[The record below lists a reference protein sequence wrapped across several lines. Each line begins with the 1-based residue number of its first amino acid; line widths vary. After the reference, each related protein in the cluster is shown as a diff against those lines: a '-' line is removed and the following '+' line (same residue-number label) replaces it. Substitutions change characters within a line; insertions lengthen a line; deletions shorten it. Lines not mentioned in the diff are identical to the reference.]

1 MKRQRRKGIARCRV
15 GLGWLCIALLTMQL
29 IPALAWAQSRVAG
42 KVTDQSGQALAGATV
57 VVQGTSFG
65 TATDDGGQ
73 FVLEGVASGA
83 TLVFR
88 MVGYKSQELQ
98 YTGQSQLEVEL
109 ETDAGNLD
117 EVIVVGFGTQ
127 RKINLTGAV
136 DQISGKELESRPVSN
151 IMQGLQ
157 GVSPGLNITYGN
169 GAPGE
174 IPNIN
179 IRGTTSINGGSPL
192 IVIDGIPVSDTYDM
206 IRLSP
211 NDIASYTVLRDA
223 SSAAIYGARAAYG
236 VILITTKQG
245 SQGTQSISYNVT
257 TAFGR
262 PTEMPDP
269 VTDPYIFSR
278 VLENSTLNT
287 PWNGPS
293 YVQFS
298 EEYYRWAKERSEDPS
313 LPDVR
318 INPNNP
324 NEWEYMGSNNWNDY
338 FFEKATVSQV
348 HNFALSGG
356 ATINEKPISYYLS
369 ADYTKDNGLNK
380 LADDYWQRKGIRGR
394 LSFSPLTWLKLDNN
408 MNVYQT
414 DIAKPYA
421 NITDIYYLQPTNVVK
436 NPDGTWGN
444 NAAGRLAARLVDGGG
459 RNEHMFGF
467 QNIFNAVGT
476 FLDGDLTVTGDA
488 SFKREYWRYP
498 QNSKKYNIGYGPN
511 DIREEGGNGF
521 VYDRRGEI
529 QNNVFNLYANYNKTF
544 GIHAFSLT
552 AGYNQE
558 DYVWE
563 TTIAERDQLI
573 SSTLPYL
580 ELTTGEARIN
590 AEYSSYA
597 TQSVFGRLN
606 YTIND
611 RYILE
616 GTGRYDGSSRF
627 PSSNRWGFFP
637 SLSGAWIVSNEPFFD
652 AMKPTFSNLKLR
664 ASYGSLG
671 NQNVG
676 DFSYIQTMG
685 TDLSSYIIDGSQR
698 QIITGA
704 PSLTINPA
712 NYTWENVA
720 TLNFGADIG
729 LVNDRVF
736 AEFDYFIRETTGM
749 LVAGEQLPAVLGT
762 GVPEQNSADLRGKGW
777 ELSLT
782 YRDNFSVAAK
792 PFRLETKLVLSDSR
806 AHITKF
812 KNDQRLVSQYF
823 EGYEF
828 GTLYGLVGD
837 GFFKTTEEIDALD
850 QTAMIPWG
858 ALDIV
863 PGWPKFKD
871 LDGDGKIELG
881 QTLDD
886 MKDRAVIGN
895 TSDRYR
901 IGFNL
906 NMDWNGFDAQVFLQ
920 GVLKRDYYPRHYL
933 FWGPYQQPYANVYPW
948 HLDHYRATADSPE
961 ERAKHSQAYI
971 DAGLA
976 DANLDA
982 SYPVL
987 QSWLADYNYADGNGD
1002 RSGLDQPNTTYL
1014 LNGAYLR
1021 VKNITLGYSLPY
1033 EIIQRWGMSRLR
1045 FFITGENIFE
1055 FSEVKRFVDPEAI
1068 NWGNDSSAWAYPFQR
1083 RFAFGLNIGF

>member
-1 MKRQRRKGIARCRV
+1 M
-15 GLGWLCIALLTMQL
+15 LFLPTN
-29 IPALAWAQSRVAG
+29 ALAQSPVTG
-42 KVTDQSGQALAGATV
+42 QVTDQSGHPLAGASV
-57 VVQGTSFG
+57 VVNGTTLG
-65 TATDDGGQ
+65 TATDEGGR
-73 FVLEGVASGA
+73 FTLEQATSGM
-83 TLVFR
+83 TLTFR
-88 MVGYKSQELQ
+88 MVGYRTHELQ
-98 YTGQSQLEVEL
+98 YTGQDPLVVALEV
-109 ETDAGNLD
+109 DAANLD
-117 EVIVVGFGTQ
+117 EVIVVGYGTQ
-127 RKINLTGAV
+127 RKINLTGAI
-136 DQISGKELESRPVSN
+136 DQISGEELESRPVSN

-192 IVIDGIPVSDTYDM
+192 IVIDGIPVSDSHDM

-245 SQGTQSISYNVT
+245 SQGKQSISYNVT

-262 PTEMPDP
+262 PTEMPEP

-293 YVQFS
+293 YLQFS
-298 EEYYRWAKERSEDPS
+298 EEYYQWAKERSEDPS
-313 LPDVR
+313 LPDIR
-318 INPNNP
+318 IDPTNPNA
-324 NEWEYMGSNNWNDY
+324 WEYMGNNNWNDY
-338 FFEKATVSQV
+338 FFEKATVSQN
-348 HNFALSGG
+348 HSLALSGG

-394 LSFSPLTWLKLDNN
+394 LSFSPLPWLKLDNN

-414 DIAKPYA
+414 DVARPRA
-421 NITDIYYLQPTNVVK
+421 NITDIYFLQPTNVIK
-436 NPDGTWGN
+436 NPDGTWAN
-444 NAAGRLAARLVDGGG
+444 TAAGRLAAQLVDGGT
-459 RNEHMFGF
+459 RQEQMFGF

-498 QNSKKYNIGYGPN
+498 EHSKKYNIGYGPN

-529 QNNVFNLYANYNKTF
+529 RNNVFNLYANYNKTF
-544 GIHAFSLT
+544 GIHAFSVT

-558 DYVWE
+558 DYLWE
-563 TTIAERDQLI
+563 TTTAQRDQLI

-580 ELTTGEARIN
+580 ELTTGEARVN
-590 AEYSSYA
+590 AQYSSYA

-637 SLSGAWIVSNEPFFD
+637 SVSGAWIVSNEPFFD
-652 AMKPTFSNLKLR
+652 ALKPTFSNLKFR

-685 TDLSSYIIDGSQR
+685 TALSSYIIDGSQR

-704 PSLTINPA
+704 PALTIDPT

-720 TLNFGADIG
+720 TVNFGLDLG
-729 LVNDRVF
+729 LINDRIF
-736 AEFDYFIRETTGM
+736 AGVDYFIRETTGM
-749 LVAGEQLPAVLGT
+749 LVPGEQLPAVLGT
-762 GVPEQNSADLRGKGW
+762 GVPSQNSADLRSKGW

-782 YRDNFSVAAK
+782 YRDNFTVASK
-792 PFRLETKLVLSDSR
+792 PLRLESKLVLSDSR

-812 KNDQRLVSQYF
+812 RNEQRLVSQYF

-828 GTLYGLVGD
+828 GTLYGLIGD
-837 GFFKTTEEIDALD
+837 GFFKTTEEIATLD
-850 QTAMIPWG
+850 QTAMVPWG

-871 LDGDGKIELG
+871 LDNDGKIELG
-881 QTLDD
+881 QTIDN
-886 MKDRAVIGN
+886 MKDRAIIGN

-906 NMDWNGFDAQVFLQ
+906 NMDWNGFDAQVFMQ
-920 GVLKRDYYPRHYL
+920 GVLMRDYYPRHYL

-987 QSWLADYNYADGNGD
+987 QSWLADYNYSDGNGD

-1021 VKNITLGYSLPY
+1021 VKNITLGYSLPF
-1033 EIIQRWGMSRLR
+1033 ETVQRWGMSRVR
-1045 FFITGENIFE
+1045 FFVTGENVFE
-1055 FSEVKRFVDPEAI
+1055 FSEVKKFVDPEAI
-1068 NWGNDSSAWAYPFQR
+1068 NWGSDSSAWAYPFQR
-1083 RFAFGLNIGF
+1083 RFALGLNIGF

>member
-1 MKRQRRKGIARCRV
+1 MNKQRRQMKARQAACWV
-15 GLGWLCIALLTMQL
+15 WAAALLLAQ
-29 IPALAWAQSRVAG
+29 ALPFAVIAQSRIAGTVA
-42 KVTDQSGQALAGATV
+42 DQSGQALAGASV
-57 VVQGTSFG
+57 LVKGTTLGS
-65 TATDDGGQ
+65 ATDEGGR
-73 FVLEGVASGA
+73 FALENVAQGA

-88 MVGYKSQELQ
+88 MVGYRTQEVVFS
-98 YTGQSQLEVEL
+98 GQAQLDIVL
-109 ETDAGNLD
+109 ETDAGHLD

-127 RKINLTGAV
+127 RKVNLTGAV
-136 DQISGKELESRPVSN
+136 DQISGAQLESRPVTN
-151 IMQGLQ
+151 VMAGLQ

-169 GAPGE
+169 GSPGE

-192 IVIDGIPVSDTYDM
+192 IVIDGIPVSDNYDM

-211 NDIASYTVLRDA
+211 SDIASYTVLRDA

-236 VILITTKQG
+236 VILITTKEG
-245 SQGTQSISYNVT
+245 RQGTQSISYNVT

-278 VLENSTLNT
+278 VLETSTDNT
-287 PWNGPS
+287 PWD
-293 YVQFS
+293 YVNFS
-298 EEYYRWAKERSEDPS
+298 DQYYQWAKERSEDPS

-318 INPNNP
+318 TNPNNP
-324 NEWEYMGSNNWNDY
+324 NEWEYMGNYNWNDY
-338 FFEKATVSQV
+338 FFSKATVSQM
-348 HNFALSGG
+348 HNLAMSGG
-356 ATINEKPISYYLS
+356 GSINEKPFSYYLS

-380 LADDYWQRKGIRGR
+380 LAEDYWQRKGIRGR
-394 LSFSPLTWLKLDNN
+394 LSFTPLSWLKLDNN

-414 DIAKPYA
+414 AIARPNA

-444 NAAGRLAARLVDGGG
+444 NAAGRLAARLVDGGTG
-459 RNEHMFGF
+459 GEQMFGF
-467 QNIFNAVGT
+467 QNILNGVGT
-476 FLDGDLTVTGDA
+476 FLNGDLTVTGDA

-498 QNSKKYNIGYGPN
+498 RHSKRYSIGYGP
-511 DIREEGGNGF
+511 DDVREEGGNGY

-529 QNNVFNLYANYNKTF
+529 RNNVYNLYGNYNKTF
-544 GIHAFSLT
+544 GIHALSVT

-558 DYVWE
+558 DYLWE
-563 TTIAERDQLI
+563 TTTAQRDQLI

-580 ELTTGEARIN
+580 ELTTGEARVN
-590 AEYSSYA
+590 AQYSSYA

-606 YTIND
+606 YTLNE

-616 GTGRYDGSSRF
+616 ATGRYDGSSRF

-637 SLSGAWIVSNEPFFD
+637 SVSGAWIASNEPFLEGL
-652 AMKPTFSNLKLR
+652 APTLSNLKFR

-676 DFSYIQTMG
+676 DFSYIQTMN
-685 TDLSSYIIDGSQR
+685 TALSSYLIGGSQR
-698 QIITGA
+698 QIVTGA
-704 PSLTINPA
+704 PSLTIDPL

-720 TLNFGADIG
+720 TVNFGTDVG
-729 LVNDRVF
+729 LMSDRVF
-736 AEFDYFIRETTGM
+736 AGFDYFVRETTGM

-762 GVPEQNSADLRGKGW
+762 GVPRQNSADLRTKGW

-782 YRDNFSVAAK
+782 YRGNYTVAAK
-792 PFRLETKLVLSDSR
+792 PFGLETKLVLSDSR

-812 KNDQRLVSQYF
+812 RNEQGLLSQYF

-828 GTLYGLVGD
+828 GTLYGLVSD
-837 GFFKTTEEIDALD
+837 GFFQNEAEIEALD
-850 QTAMIPWG
+850 QTTLIPWG

-871 LDGDGKIELG
+871 LDGDGQILLG
-881 QTLDD
+881 QTKDD
-886 MKDRAVIGN
+886 MKDRAIIGN
-895 TSDRYR
+895 RDDRYR

-906 NMDWNGFDAQVFLQ
+906 NMNWNGFDLQVFLQ
-920 GVLKRDYYPRHYL
+920 GVLKRDFYPRHYL

-948 HLDHYRATADSPE
+948 HLDYYRAVDDSPE
-961 ERAKHSQAYI
+961 QRAKHSAAYI
-971 DAGLA
+971 AAGLA

-987 QSWLADYNYADGNGD
+987 QSWLADANEG
-1002 RSGLDQPNTTYL
+1002 RGLDIPNTQYL

-1021 VKNITLGYSLPY
+1021 FKNVTLGYSLPY
-1033 EIIQRWGMSRLR
+1033 ETLQRWGMSRVR
-1045 FFITGENIFE
+1045 IFVTGENIFE

-1068 NWGNDSSAWAYPFQR
+1068 NWGSDNSAWAYPFQR
-1083 RFAFGLNIGF
+1083 RIAFGLNIGF